1 MALAKDLSRDK
12 VVDAALSIL
21 RDHGLAALSMR
32 QVAAALG
39 VQPSALYW
47 HVESKQELLAQ
58 LAERI
63 LADPAERIRAD
74 PAATR
79 PDLPVRERL
88 RLQAL
93 DIRTALLA
101 VRDGAEVVS
110 FAQALR
116 PREHSPMRLL
126 HETLRAALPEPDA
139 EWGAQTLAHYILG
152 EVAEEQNHAEL
163 ARAGILP
170 ADEPSQYSAERFWFG
185 AQAIFDGLTHRPE
198 GR

>member
-1 MALAKDLSRDK
+1 MEVTVALAKDLSREK
-12 VVDAALSIL
+12 VIDAALTIL
-21 RDHGLAALSMR
+21 REHGLAALSMR

-58 LAERI
+58 LAERV
-63 LADPAERIRAD
+63 LADLAAPRAE
-74 PAATR
+74 
-79 PDLPVRERL
+79 LPVRDRL

-93 DIRTALLA
+93 DIRAALLL

-116 PREHSPMRLL
+116 PREHAPMRLL
-126 HETLRAALPEPDA
+126 HETLSAALPEPDA

-152 EVAEEQNHAEL
+152 EVAEEQNRAEL

-170 ADEPSQYSAERFWFG
+170 ADEPSEYTAERFLFG
-185 AQAIFDGLTHRPE
+185 AQAIFDGLTTPK
-198 GR
+198 